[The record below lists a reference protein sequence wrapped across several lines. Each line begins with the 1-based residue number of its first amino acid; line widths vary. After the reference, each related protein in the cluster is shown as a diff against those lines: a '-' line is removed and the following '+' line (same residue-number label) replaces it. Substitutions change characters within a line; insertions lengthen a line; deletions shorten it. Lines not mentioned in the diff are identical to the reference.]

1 MTKEDKLDILAE
13 AMDVNVDDLTDQAA
27 LSSFDEWD
35 SLAALSFMSLLQSRL
50 NKKVTPEEVKSLH
63 TVEDALNIM
72 E

>member
-13 AMDVNVDDLTDQAA
+13 AMDVDVDDLTDQAV
-27 LSSFDEWD
+27 LSLFDEWD